1 MKNKGSRRS
10 EEGRSNFHRFT
21 VATTIVVRDLG
32 RIKMVMVMVMVMVMN
47 TPIMKTTMREG
58 LVGARHGNG
67 STHYKEESEQYLY
80 NKKQIQIYQSI

>member
-10 EEGRSNFHRFT
+10 EEGGSNFERFT

-32 RIKMVMVMVMVMVMN
+32 RIKMVMV

-67 STHYKEESEQYLY
+67 STHYKEESEQHLY